1 MDELKVKQVPIG
13 ELKPADYNPRKWSA
27 EARKGLTASIN
38 EFGFIQPIVANSA
51 PKRYGVVIGGNF
63 KLSISHEKGLKTVPV
78 VWVNLPDIKKE
89 KELNLRLNKNQGEF
103 DLDLLADFDP
113 KMLEEVGFEAKEL
126 DKIFKNDDEDDF
138 DGDKEAEKIV
148 TPESKPGEI
157 YELGRHRLMC
167 GNSSSEQDVAKL
179 MGGVQADMVFTDPP
193 YNVNY
198 SGRGKRTSNTIKND
212 HMGEQEFRVMLK
224 EWFGNY
230 QKFLKTNGALYTC
243 YASRTH
249 REFEDALN
257 ASGFEVRNQIIW
269 VKKVASM
276 GWGDYRWKH

>member
-63 KLSISHEKGLKTVPV
+63 KLSISQEKGLKTVPV
-78 VWVNLPDIKKE
+78 VWVNLPDIEKE

-126 DKIFKNDDEDDF
+126 DKIFKDDEEDDF
-138 DGDKEAEKIV
+138 DGDKEAEKII

-179 MGGVQADMVFTDPP
+179 MGG
-193 YNVNY
+193 
-198 SGRGKRTSNTIKND
+198 GTSRHGIYRSTIQRQLCWQ
-212 HMGEQEFRVMLK
+212 GQEDLQH
-224 EWFGNY
+224 N
-230 QKFLKTNGALYTC
+230 QK
-243 YASRTH
+243 
-249 REFEDALN
+249 
-257 ASGFEVRNQIIW
+257 
-269 VKKVASM
+269 
-276 GWGDYRWKH
+276 